1 MSKMFELV
9 NQYPDVNITVKA
21 GELKEWAEYIVRL
34 TRQELEQQV
43 TNVKNETYLS
53 RDEVAEMLRVDKST
67 LWRWNRDN
75 YLVHIEVG
83 GKRRYRMSDVKQI
96 LGDNRHGDN

>member
-1 MSKMFELV
+1 MFELV
-9 NQYPDVNITVKA
+9 DQYPDVNITVKA

-34 TRQELEQQV
+34 THQELELQA

-83 GKRRYRMSDVKQI
+83 GKRRYRMSDVKRI
-96 LGDNRHGDN
+96 LGENSHGNN

>member
-1 MSKMFELV
+1 MKLNNIIE
-9 NQYPDVNITVKA
+9 QYPDLSITMKVR
-21 GELKEWAEYIVRL
+21 ELKEWAEYIVRL
-34 TRQELEQQV
+34 TRQELEEQV

-83 GKRRYRMSDVKQI
+83 GKRVYRMSDVKLI
-96 LGDNRHGDN
+96 LGEGKHGNN

>member
-1 MSKMFELV
+1 MQIANIIE
-9 NQYPDVNITVKA
+9 QYPELNITMKA

-34 TRQELEQQV
+34 TQQELEQRA
-43 TNVKNETYLS
+43 TNVKNETYLN

-96 LGDNRHGDN
+96 LGEGKYGNN

>member
-1 MSKMFELV
+1 MQIKNIIE
-9 NQYPDVNITVKA
+9 QYPELNITVKV

-34 TRQELEQQV
+34 TQQELTQQV
-43 TNVKNETYLS
+43 TDINTESYLS
-53 RDEVAEMLRVDKST
+53 REEVAQILSVDKST

-75 YLVHIEVG
+75 NLVHIEVG

-96 LGDNRHGDN
+96 LGEGRHGNN

>member
-1 MSKMFELV
+1 MKILEIIDK
-9 NQYPDVNITVKA
+9 YPAMNITIGA

-34 TRQELEQQV
+34 TRQELEQQA

-75 YLVHIEVG
+75 YLVHIEIG
-83 GKRRYRMSDVKQI
+83 GKRVYRMSDVKLI
-96 LGDNRHGDN
+96 LGEDKNGNN

>member
-1 MSKMFELV
+1 MFELV
-9 NQYPDVNITVKA
+9 NQYPDVNITIKA

-34 TRQELEQQV
+34 TRQELEEQA

-53 RDEVAEMLRVDKST
+53 RGEVAEMLRVDKTT

-75 YLVHIEVG
+75 YLTHIEVG
-83 GKRRYRMSDVKQI
+83 GKRVYRMSDVKLI
-96 LGDNRHGDN
+96 LGEGRNGNN

>member
-1 MSKMFELV
+1 MKKMFELV
-9 NQYPDVNITVKA
+9 DQYPDVNITVKA

-34 TRQELEQQV
+34 THQELELQA

-83 GKRRYRMSDVKQI
+83 GKRRYRMSDVKRI
-96 LGDNRHGDN
+96 LGENSHGNN